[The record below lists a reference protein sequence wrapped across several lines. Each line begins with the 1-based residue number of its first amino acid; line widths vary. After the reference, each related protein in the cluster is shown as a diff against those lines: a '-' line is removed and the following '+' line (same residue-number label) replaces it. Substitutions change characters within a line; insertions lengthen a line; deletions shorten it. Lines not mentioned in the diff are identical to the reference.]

1 MKIGIVGA
9 GGHGRVVLDLILES
23 CGMEPAGFFDQ
34 KISGEGPYGWPILG
48 DETSLVENWPGFRLD
63 GVVVA
68 IGENRTRRRIF
79 EILSAKGIPL
89 VSIIHRQAQ
98 VSRFARIGAG
108 TVICAGAVVG
118 PGAVIGDNSII
129 NTGASVDH
137 DCRVKDHAHLCPGSV
152 LAGTVTVGEE
162 VMLGTGTVVIPGIT
176 IGNRTITGA
185 GSVVIQDL
193 PDNLLVAGVPVRLI
207 RHLEEEKDDQG
218 KKTNDRSGPGKKTGG
233 KSGLGEK
240 TNGRSGLGKKIN

>member
-9 GGHGRVVLDLILES
+9 GGHGRVILDLILES
-23 CGMEPAGFFDQ
+23 RGMEPAGFFDQ
-34 KISGEGPYGWPILG
+34 RTGGEGPLGWPILG
-48 DETSLVENWPGFRLD
+48 NETSLVENWPGLRLD

-79 EILSAKGIPL
+79 EKLSAKGIPL
-89 VSIIHRQAQ
+89 VSVIHRRAQ
-98 VSRFARIGAG
+98 VSRFAQIGAG

-118 PGAVIGDNSII
+118 PGAVIGDNCII

-137 DCRVKDHAHLCPGSV
+137 DCRVKNHAHLCPGSV

-162 VMLGTGTVVIPGIT
+162 AMLGTGTVVIPGIT

-185 GSVVIQDL
+185 GSVIIRDL
-193 PDNLLVAGVPVRLI
+193 PDNLLVAGVPARLI
-207 RHLEEEKDDQG
+207 RHLEEEEDDQG
-218 KKTNDRSGPGKKTGG
+218 KKTNNQPGSEKKTDNRT
-233 KSGLGEK
+233 GLGEK
-240 TNGRSGLGKKIN
+240 TNNWSG